1 VSDTELLPNAQVSP
15 TRNIPIHAVFL
26 TWLIA
31 CGLALIPLGSTAA
44 FLNIQTIGNSGLISS
59 YLICI
64 ASRLYHR
71 NAVSVYGSLG
81 KRPSFFLGKRLG
93 NVVNVAAILFLIC
106 FLVSGM
112 FPAAPNPTV
121 SSMNFS
127 SLALG
132 STLVVA
138 MISYVWLRKTYL
150 GAGVG
155 VSVDLVGRDIKKQE
169 LNSVEEVP

>member
-1 VSDTELLPNAQVSP
+1 VIQVSP
-15 TRNIPIHAVFL
+15 SKNIPINAVFL

-44 FLNIQTIGNSGLISS
+44 FINIQTIGNSGLLVS

-64 ASRLYHR
+64 SCRLYHR
-71 NAVSVYGSLG
+71 NAVGLYGNLG
-81 KRPSFFLGKRLG
+81 KPPSFFLGKTLG
-93 NVVNVAAILFLIC
+93 NVVNTLAILFLFC

-112 FPAAPNPTV
+112 FPVFPNPTV
-121 SSMNFS
+121 ETMNWS

-132 STLVVA
+132 STLIISI
-138 MISYVWLRKTYL
+138 ISYVWLRKTYL

-155 VSVDLVGRDIKKQE
+155 G
-169 LNSVEEVP
+169 SVELVDMQLDGKSFDRQT